1 MEGAKQW
8 PHCRHG
14 WGADIRMRP
23 AVVLGAAALLAL
35 GAIGAPRPVVALGCE
50 ELAGAVLP
58 GNGTI
63 TAAQSQP
70 AGSFTAP
77 GTTTTYPNLPASC
90 RVSATLRPSP
100 DSDIKVEVWLP
111 QDAAWNGRFVGTGNG
126 GYAGAIRYDELA
138 GPLQLGFA
146 VANTDMGTA
155 PATALD
161 GKPLIGHPEKWIDWG
176 YRSTHL
182 MTIAAKQVVETFYG
196 QAAAY
201 AYFTGCST
209 GGGQGLHEA
218 QQFPEDY
225 DGILA
230 GAPAENRT
238 HVHTEVLWAYTVTH
252 RTPDSLIPADKAQ
265 LITNAVLG
273 ACAGQSGGLPSDPYL
288 TEPRACRWD
297 PAELLCPAGTSD
309 TSQCLTQAQV
319 DAARLLYDGPR
330 NPRTGQLI
338 YPGVPRGGESGST
351 FDWPALQGLSPTL
364 PSPEPL
370 FDALFYWVFGPDWDW
385 RSFDFDRNMA
395 QVDDVLAGI
404 LNANS
409 PDLTRFQARGGK
421 LLGFH
426 GWADAL
432 VPPQDFI
439 NYYLRVAAFLRGGG
453 QQAALPGNA
462 DLVNDVIQARFD
474 NGEAASDGST
484 DHRRTQSFFR
494 VFMVPGMGHCG
505 GGPGPNQF
513 YNGTFSPVPAD
524 VQHNSLLALQR
535 WVEEDV
541 APQQIIAT
549 KYVNDDPAHGVAQT
563 RPLCVFP
570 RVARYKGQGDV
581 NDAANFTCVR
591 GESQDNPIPAPEYLR

>member
-1 MEGAKQW
+1 MSYEPDAKNQGIGRVSEEDRSMEGAKQW

-100 DSDIKVEVWLP
+100 DSDIKGEVWLP
-111 QDAAWNGRFVGTGNG
+111 QDVAWNGRFVGTGNG

-230 GAPAENRT
+230 GAPAEN
-238 HVHTEVLWAYTVTH
+238 
-252 RTPDSLIPADKAQ
+252 
-265 LITNAVLG
+265 
-273 ACAGQSGGLPSDPYL
+273 
-288 TEPRACRWD
+288 
-297 PAELLCPAGTSD
+297 
-309 TSQCLTQAQV
+309 
-319 DAARLLYDGPR
+319 
-330 NPRTGQLI
+330 
-338 YPGVPRGGESGST
+338 
-351 FDWPALQGLSPTL
+351 
-364 PSPEPL
+364 
-370 FDALFYWVFGPDWDW
+370 
-385 RSFDFDRNMA
+385 
-395 QVDDVLAGI
+395 
-404 LNANS
+404 
-409 PDLTRFQARGGK
+409 
-421 LLGFH
+421 
-426 GWADAL
+426 
-432 VPPQDFI
+432 
-439 NYYLRVAAFLRGGG
+439 
-453 QQAALPGNA
+453 
-462 DLVNDVIQARFD
+462 
-474 NGEAASDGST
+474 
-484 DHRRTQSFFR
+484 
-494 VFMVPGMGHCG
+494 
-505 GGPGPNQF
+505 
-513 YNGTFSPVPAD
+513 
-524 VQHNSLLALQR
+524 
-535 WVEEDV
+535 
-541 APQQIIAT
+541 
-549 KYVNDDPAHGVAQT
+549 
-563 RPLCVFP
+563 
-570 RVARYKGQGDV
+570 
-581 NDAANFTCVR
+581 
-591 GESQDNPIPAPEYLR
+591 